1 MNEVNCT
8 SILTKAV
15 QCAPLIAPYV
25 NHVNADYLSSC
36 VISYSGV
43 AVSPQDDG
51 YLPC

>member
-25 NHVNADYLSSC
+25 NFIYLFSHG
-36 VISYSGV
+36 VSYFGME
-43 AVSPQDDG
+43 VSPHDNG